1 MATQLFEP
9 CTKTRKRKTNL
20 FGSRTFPCRSST
32 VGFSS
37 PFRESVRLFLKE
49 FAEISE
55 HSVAGWGHHFVP
67 KRWYHVIIPAG
78 NKWDKPLKGSCLEN
92 RGHLLYGLI
101 HCNGF
106 GHLLCI
112 SGVEEEASNCIPIV
126 QIMDLWD
133 RICTTLQTRKISTN
147 DASERSSMELRL
159 LYGVAYGQSWF
170 GKWGYKFGRGSYGVT
185 EDQYNKAINTLSTLD
200 LNKIMAHFK
209 NNRQGRV
216 IHQIINRYRGF
227 SETELVTISDLL
239 QFMLDFK
246 SRANNSCSKHSS
258 RKTHQCGSPTEDN
271 PISIAAFVSSLGS
284 TDCRWPPKR
293 LENAIEVIFNLL
305 NGSTDFVMSL
315 GELRDG
321 ARQCIGDAGLIDYV
335 LKSIECLAAGDQI
348 VRRSVN
354 PSTKLVDFTI
364 NHVAKRTDS
373 SSESESATFLSSVA
387 KFDSRWPPQR
397 LEHVAKVVW
406 NILRE
411 VKGIKN
417 GKTGLSRQELRDF
430 ARQFVGDTGLIDYV
444 LKSIHGSIV
453 GNQIVRR
460 SRNPSTKTVEFSI
473 QDIVDRSEVEHVV
486 GLSGLES
493 AFDVD
498 GDVLFL
504 YKNVLLG
511 YPESNPVSSAA
522 RTVLVTKHFVKE
534 WEIMEKMNDHLMT
547 LTCRVLPSFDELETE
562 LTRPLPPG
570 ELVVVPPWITIGE
583 LRVAAQ
589 CALRDTYC
597 IMDRFDVRQIGG
609 LRGIEDGRVLS
620 CVVEPGA
627 QVWVR
632 GCGLDL
638 DTKLRYEGGPGNRT
652 VDCVCGARD
661 DDGERTVTCDGC
673 HVGQHTRCCCGIE
686 DDEPAP
692 SSFLCRKCRG

>member
-1 MATQLFEP
+1 
-9 CTKTRKRKTNL
+9 
-20 FGSRTFPCRSST
+20 
-32 VGFSS
+32 
-37 PFRESVRLFLKE
+37 
-49 FAEISE
+49 
-55 HSVAGWGHHFVP
+55 
-67 KRWYHVIIPAG
+67 
-78 NKWDKPLKGSCLEN
+78 
-92 RGHLLYGLI
+92 
-101 HCNGF
+101 
-106 GHLLCI
+106 
-112 SGVEEEASNCIPIV
+112 
-126 QIMDLWD
+126 
-133 RICTTLQTRKISTN
+133 
-147 DASERSSMELRL
+147 MELRL

-200 LNKIMAHFK
+200 LNKIMVHFK

-246 SRANNSCSKHSS
+246 SRANNNCSKHSS
-258 RKTHQCGSPTEDN
+258 RKIHQCGSQTEDN

-284 TDCRWPPKR
+284 TDCRWPSKR

-335 LKSIECLAAGDQI
+335 LKSIECIAAGDQI
-348 VRRSVN
+348 LRRSVN
-354 PSTKLVDFTI
+354 PSTKLVEFTI

-373 SSESESATFLSSVA
+373 SAESESATFLSSVA

-411 VKGIKN
+411 VKGIKS

-444 LKSIHGSIV
+444 LKSIHGSIM
-453 GNQIVRR
+453 GDQIVRR

-473 QDIVDRSEVEHVV
+473 QDILDRSEVEHVV

-522 RTVLVTKHFVKE
+522 RTVLDTKHFVKE

-673 HVGQHTRCCCGIE
+673 HVWQHTRCCCGIE

-692 SSFLCRKCRG
+692 SIFLCRKCRG